1 MNNSI
6 KTPIVVTKA
15 EEQEFALRFEANVP
29 KTFSGVIFHAAD
41 ALEKFVKRDDTR
53 VRMSYW
59 HIVKQTEGKEPV
71 CYACL
76 ATAAMIDLC
85 GATGFE
91 VDKSKAGFFDGD
103 RINSLMFTYLRI
115 VNRLRMGAFARTC
128 SSFHNLILES
138 TGVDEGT
145 NQFDSLQTIGHRLQ
159 VATDNRRS
167 GSLAYIGCIRRAA
180 EEVKALGL

>member
-1 MNNSI
+1 MTNPT
-6 KTPIVVTKA
+6 KTTIVIVNKER
-15 EEQEFALRFEANVP
+15 EEEFALRFEANVP

-41 ALEKFVKRDDTR
+41 ALERFIKRDDTR
-53 VRMSYW
+53 VRMGLW
-59 HIVKQTEGKEPV
+59 HFVKQDEGKEPV

-91 VDKSKAGFFDGD
+91 VDKSKAGFFDGH
-103 RINSLMFTYLRI
+103 RVNSLMFTYLRI
-115 VNRLRMGAFARTC
+115 VNHLRMGAFARTC

-138 TGVDEGT
+138 TGVDEGS
-145 NQFDSLQTIGHRLQ
+145 NQFDSLQTIGNRFQ
-159 VATDNRRS
+159 AATDNRRS
-167 GSLAYIGCIRRAA
+167 GSLYIGCIRRAA